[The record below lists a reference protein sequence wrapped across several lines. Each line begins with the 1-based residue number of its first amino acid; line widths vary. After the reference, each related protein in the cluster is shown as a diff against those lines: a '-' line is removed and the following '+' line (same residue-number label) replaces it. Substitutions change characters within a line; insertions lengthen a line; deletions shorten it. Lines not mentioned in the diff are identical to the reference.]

1 MKANN
6 IVRKK
11 YMALNNMNPGKSSK
25 CPAFFIRFSAGLSG
39 RIRSIDNAVMK
50 NPARVAEIVAI
61 SLIFAKRPFAIDK

>member
-1 MKANN
+1 
-6 IVRKK
+6 
-11 YMALNNMNPGKSSK
+11 MNPGKSSK

-61 SLIFAKRPFAIDK
+61 SLIFAKRPFAIEK